1 MYMNVLCIAHSRG
14 ECRIACLCFELKRF
28 STNMRARAYC
38 NYCDLG
44 VKYNV
49 RTADTWA
56 QIKWKLVYAWYDRYS
71 IDGINLSAVRP
82 TICLPVAL
90 SVDSYLFYYYIV
102 RTPARLAMCISSRD
116 RRSVIRLLLSP
127 FHPLSLSLCP
137 QTPSVHY
144 ITQVH
149 VLSKRGLTYP
159 ESCLNVNHSPRFAAL
174 ASTIQDKMIKGIIDG
189 KEMVQAMNYE
199 KR

>member
-14 ECRIACLCFELKRF
+14 ECRIACLRFELKRF
-28 STNMRARAYC
+28 STNMRARACC

-49 RTADTWA
+49 RTANTWT

-116 RRSVIRLLLSP
+116 CRSVIRLLLSP
-127 FHPLSLSLCP
+127 FHPLSLSLGP
-137 QTPSVHY
+137 QTPRCALY
-144 ITQVH
+144 
-149 VLSKRGLTYP
+149 YP
-159 ESCLNVNHSPRFAAL
+159 STCTFKARFNISRVMSQRESLAAFC
-174 ASTIQDKMIKGIIDG
+174 SSRVD
-189 KEMVQAMNYE
+189 NS
-199 KR
+199 R